1 MKMLKSHKEI
11 CLTFRR
17 IKFLALKQG
26 KGFVFDN
33 CFYDSI
39 KTKYGNESIGEILKN
54 DNTSGCCYFYALLLA
69 YAMEGSCLKTGVLHR
84 LDLNKNDAYYE
95 EFGHAWVECGNFVFD
110 TTAKQVFLK
119 DFYKTNF
126 MVEERKVFDH
136 SHLQNKENFLNF
148 ASFAVKNRPE
158 LLARFFENDKENET
172 KKLFYDES
180 LSKKTRNR

>member
-11 CLTFRR
+11 CIMFGK
-17 IKFLALKQG
+17 IKLMALKQG

-33 CFYDSI
+33 SFYDSI

-69 YAMEGSCLKTGVLHR
+69 YALEGSCLKTGVLHR

-95 EFGHAWVECGNFVFD
+95 EFGHAWVECGDYIFD
-110 TTAKQVFLK
+110 TTAKQIFLK
-119 DFYKTNF
+119 DFYNINF

-136 SHLQNKENFLNF
+136 SHLQNKETFQNF

-158 LLARFFENDKENET
+158 LLARFSENDNIKETT
-172 KKLFYDES
+172 KIF
-180 LSKKTRNR
+180 